1 MGNNMMNISK
11 HLVFNLDF
19 KPVLVRV
26 LFLCYLIIRMETPF
40 LILAFALY
48 ILDSQYFDT
57 GIIYAKY
64 RRYLGFHAV
73 HVHSGI

>member
-1 MGNNMMNISK
+1 
-11 HLVFNLDF
+11 
-19 KPVLVRV
+19 
-26 LFLCYLIIRMETPF
+26 METPF
-40 LILAFALY
+40 LIPAFALY

-64 RRYLGFHAV
+64 RRYWGFHAV